1 MIKRYTVVGDYMR
14 LSGFV
19 TVNGVR
25 MPIDWTITGTTGS
38 SGPGLPANDVQVHV
52 PLPDYLN
59 SSGTAVVSE
68 ATVSDNPTGGYWD
81 MTVTD
86 LRLLLKE
93 QNLPIYGNKKD
104 LVERLEGSASTN
116 PTEETT
122 TEEIVEEIV
131 EDGEVNEDAEST
143 PTE

>member
-1 MIKRYTVVGDYMR
+1 MR

-25 MPIDWTITGTTGS
+25 MPIDWTITGTTVS
-38 SGPGLPANDVQVHV
+38 SGPGMPANDVQVHV

-104 LVERLEGSASTN
+104 LVERLEGSASTT

-143 PTE
+143 PTETIRIE

>member
-59 SSGTAVVSE
+59 SSGTAGVSE